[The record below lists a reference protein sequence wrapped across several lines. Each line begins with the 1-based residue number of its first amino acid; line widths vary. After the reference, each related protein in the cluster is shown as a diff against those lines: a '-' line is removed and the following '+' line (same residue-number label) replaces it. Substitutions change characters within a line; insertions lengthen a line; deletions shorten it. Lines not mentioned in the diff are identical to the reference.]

1 MSEEL
6 KLTELMQLLGE
17 QFSYA
22 EICRLSK
29 EQKNHYRTLLD
40 VFQRVN
46 NSTSTTGE
54 KGAALEE
61 LVAYL
66 LYISGDL
73 FSVVKN
79 AKTGTNEIDEII
91 ELNSKGRP
99 LCKYGLIP
107 DRLAF
112 FLGECKNYNKRVSV
126 TYVGKFYSLLQTT
139 QIRTGIL
146 FSYHGISGFKW
157 ADGSGLVKKIYLQ
170 RETEH
175 DRVAIIDFNVNDF
188 NAILD
193 GHNLFEIIDAKL
205 KSLRFDTG
213 ISTFILHHPAEAL
226 LGAESRTI
234 PS

>member
-6 KLTELMQLLGE
+6 KLTELMELLGE

-22 EICRLSK
+22 EICRLSE
-29 EQKNHYRTLLD
+29 EQKNHYRALLE
-40 VFQRVN
+40 VFRRVN
-46 NSTSTTGE
+46 SSTSTTGE
-54 KGAALEE
+54 KGTALEE

-99 LCKYGLIP
+99 LCKCGLIP
-107 DRLAF
+107 DRLSF

-126 TYVGKFYSLLQTT
+126 TYIGKFYSLLQTT

-146 FSYHGISGFKW
+146 FSYHGISGSNW

-170 RETEH
+170 REAEH
-175 DRVAIIDFNVNDF
+175 DRVAIVDFNVSDF
-188 NAILD
+188 SAILD
-193 GHNLFEIIDAKL
+193 GHNLFEILEAKF
-205 KSLRFDTG
+205 KSLRFDTE

-226 LGAESRTI
+226 LGAESGAI
-234 PS
+234 LS